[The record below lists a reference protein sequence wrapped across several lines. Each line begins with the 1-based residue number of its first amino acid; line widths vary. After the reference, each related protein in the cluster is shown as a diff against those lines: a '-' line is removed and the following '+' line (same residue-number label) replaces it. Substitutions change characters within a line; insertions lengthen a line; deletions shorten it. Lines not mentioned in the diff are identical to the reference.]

1 MSGVWRLIDFSH
13 HAAQSPSKA
22 VATSS
27 CPWMLFSFIPPLG
40 PPSLISRLP
49 LVNFVILASCF
60 PNDFVSS
67 AWRQLG
73 RDHPQKNSKSREK
86 KKGKQNVGK
95 NCNWT
100 IRFLSS
106 PIKIRKLQPQSD
118 GVIKWL
124 GERLSTVKP
133 S

>member
-1 MSGVWRLIDFSH
+1 M
-13 HAAQSPSKA
+13 
-22 VATSS
+22 
-27 CPWMLFSFIPPLG
+27 
-40 PPSLISRLP
+40 
-49 LVNFVILASCF
+49 ILS
-60 PNDFVSS
+60 
-67 AWRQLG
+67 RQLG
-73 RDHPQKNSKSREK
+73 ASLAATTPKKIQNQGK

-133 S
+133 T